1 MSVKH
6 SVLALLSD
14 QPSTASHI
22 KTRFAE
28 TFDNLW
34 PLNMGQVAQTLS
46 RLERDGL
53 IATDGELTGP
63 TGRRATSY
71 AITSAGRE
79 ELSQWWMSTLHNDAI
94 ERDELVL
101 KVSLAARRSDV
112 DVIAV
117 LDAQRFATVRQLR
130 ELNRQASE
138 LPAERSAQRLA
149 VERQIFDLESLS
161 RWLDRV
167 ESLTNPTTATAT
179 EEAPR

>member
-6 SVLALLSD
+6 SVLALLSE
-14 QPSTASHI
+14 QPATASHI

-28 TFDNLW
+28 SFDNLW

-71 AITSAGRE
+71 AITEDGRA
-79 ELSQWWMSTLHNDAI
+79 ELASWWMSTLHNDSI

-130 ELNRQASE
+130 ELNRQISE

-167 ESLTNPTTATAT
+167 ESLANPTTTT
-179 EEAPR
+179 EEDPR

>member
-6 SVLALLSD
+6 SVLALLSED
-14 QPSTASHI
+14 PATASRI

-28 TFDNLW
+28 SFDDLW
-34 PLNMGQVAQTLS
+34 PLNMGQIAQTLS

-53 IATDGELTGP
+53 ITVDGEVTGP
-63 TGRRATSY
+63 TGRRSTSY
-71 AITSAGRE
+71 ALTDAGRD
-79 ELSQWWMSTLHNDAI
+79 ELAGWWTSTTNKDAI

-101 KVSLAARRSDV
+101 KVTLAARRSDV

-130 ELNRQASE
+130 ELNRQAAE

-149 VERQIFDLESLS
+149 VERHIFDLESLS

-167 ESLTNPTTATAT
+167 ESLANPSTPTDT
-179 EEAPR
+179 EEAPQ

>member
-6 SVLALLSD
+6 SVLALLSEE
-14 QPSTASHI
+14 PATASHI
-22 KTRFAE
+22 KARFAE
-28 TFDNLW
+28 AFDNLW

-71 AITSAGRE
+71 AITPAGRA

-138 LPAERSAQRLA
+138 LSAERSAQRLA

-167 ESLTNPTTATAT
+167 ESLTNPTTA

>member
-6 SVLALLSD
+6 SVLALLSEE
-14 QPSTASHI
+14 PATASHI
-22 KTRFAE
+22 KNRFAE

-71 AITSAGRE
+71 AITPAGRE

-112 DVIAV
+112 DV
-117 LDAQRFATVRQLR
+117 L
-130 ELNRQASE
+130 
-138 LPAERSAQRLA
+138 
-149 VERQIFDLESLS
+149 SLIHI
-161 RWLDRV
+161 
-167 ESLTNPTTATAT
+167 
-179 EEAPR
+179 

>member
-6 SVLALLSD
+6 SVLALLSEE
-14 QPSTASHI
+14 PATASHI
-22 KTRFAE
+22 KTRFADS
-28 TFDNLW
+28 FDGLW

-53 IATDGELTGP
+53 ITTDGELTGP

-71 AITSAGRE
+71 AITDAGRT
-79 ELSQWWMSTLHNDAI
+79 ELAEWWTSTTHKDSI

-101 KVSLAARRSDV
+101 KVTLAARRSDV

-130 ELNRQASE
+130 ELNRQAAE

-167 ESLTNPTTATAT
+167 ESLTNPSAPTSS
-179 EEAPR
+179 EEAPK

>member
-6 SVLALLSD
+6 SVLALLSEE
-14 QPSTASHI
+14 PATASHI
-22 KTRFAE
+22 KNRFAE
-28 TFDNLW
+28 CFENLW
-34 PLNMGQVAQTLS
+34 PLNMGQVAQTLT
-46 RLERDGL
+46 RLERDGF
-53 IATDGELTGP
+53 IAVDGEVTGP

-71 AITSAGRE
+71 ALTAAGRD
-79 ELSQWWMSTLHNDAI
+79 ELATWWTSTTHKDSI

-101 KVSLAARRSDV
+101 KVTLAARRSDV

-117 LDAQRFATVRQLR
+117 LDAQRFATVRHLR
-130 ELNRQASE
+130 ELNRQAAD

-167 ESLTNPTTATAT
+167 ESLANPSTPDTTK
-179 EEAPR
+179 EARQ

>member
-1 MSVKH
+1 MSTKH

-14 QPSTASHI
+14 GPATASHI
-22 KTRFAE
+22 KQRFADS
-28 TFDNLW
+28 FDELW

-53 IATDGELTGP
+53 IANAGELTGP

-71 AITSAGRE
+71 AITDAGRE
-79 ELSQWWMSTLHNDAI
+79 ELEAWWTSPAHKPAI

-101 KVSLAARRSDV
+101 KVTLAAQRSDV

-130 ELNRQASE
+130 ELNRQISE

-149 VERQIFDLESLS
+149 VERHIFDLESLS

-167 ESLTNPTTATAT
+167 ESLANPTTTT
-179 EEAPR
+179 EEDPR